1 MRPVMIDL
9 KSLIALC
16 LLVRLPFLLLL
27 PCCCLVVALLLFVCS
42 GTAAAPFYT
51 STKTTSSSSSSSRRG
66 SSSRRPVYVHEQCAN
81 FAPEVFVD
89 EQERYCN
96 VLSAIKRG
104 RRTACGGGG
113 RSAGS
118 AGSGGGSESGG
129 CGRAGATIGCVVGQC
144 KKSFHLGCAFDSG
157 WRFAAGDST
166 FICPTHRL
174 DDAVR

>member
-1 MRPVMIDL
+1 MSSCSFAL
-9 KSLIALC
+9 SLVVA
-16 LLVRLPFLLLL
+16 LLL
-27 PCCCLVVALLLFVCS
+27 PCCCCVCS

-51 STKTTSSSSSSSRRG
+51 SNKTTSSSSSSSRRG

-104 RRTACGGGG
+104 RRTTCGGGG
-113 RSAGS
+113 RSAG
-118 AGSGGGSESGG
+118 GSGGSESGGG